1 MRSQQVL
8 DGRYRLDDRLGAG
21 GMSVVWR
28 AHDLVLQR
36 QVAVKVLATRHAVSV
51 AARQRIR
58 AEARAAARLW
68 HPNVTGVFDYGE
80 TVDDDGLKVP
90 YVVMELLPG
99 RTLAQRLDDGPLP
112 TRVALRILSEVAAA
126 LAAAHAQDLVH
137 RDVKPSNVMLT
148 PSGAKVVDFGIAAVV
163 GRDEL
168 EADGLLL
175 GTPAYLAPERL
186 TLGQVSP
193 ASDIYAL
200 GLLIYR
206 ALTNRLP
213 WLADTT
219 TQMLDAHV
227 YVEPEPL
234 PPLADIPAEVNA
246 ICDRCLAKEP
256 ADRPGAAEVAAVLAN
271 AAGIVPPPQ
280 DDDPALAG
288 LVAAMDATTQAAAAV
303 PLAADVVDGARP
315 KADPELTTEVV
326 KAVPVRGGDRRRR
339 ALLGAAGAVLV
350 AGAVV
355 AALVVPGDEPGG
367 VAGATG
373 SVTPSVTSSAPKPTP
388 PTSASVGE
396 PVPSATAAVGNDGT
410 GRGGQVPGNA
420 PEATRG
426 PATGTGT
433 GTGGDSA
440 GDGGASSGGGGPQPT
455 ANPGPTPGR
464 TVTLSPLPGMRITAR
479 CVGDRAEVLG
489 ASLLGYEADYPNGPQ
504 DTVTVT
510 LNPVLNLL
518 DPVLRVR
525 IACRDG
531 RPVKV

>member
-1 MRSQQVL
+1 MRVRSQQVL

-80 TVDDDGLKVP
+80 TVDDDGTKVP

-112 TRVALRILSEVAAA
+112 SLVALRILSEVAAA

-234 PPLADIPAEVNA
+234 PPLDGIPAEVNA

-256 ADRPGAAEVAAVLAN
+256 ADRPAATEVAAVLAA

-288 LVAAMDATTQAAAAV
+288 LVAAMDATTQAAAAA

-326 KAVPVRGGDRRRR
+326 KPAPVRAGDRRRR
-339 ALLGAAGAVLV
+339 ALLGAAGALLV

-367 VAGATG
+367 SAGATG
-373 SVTPSVTSSAPKPTP
+373 SVTPTATAAPTTTSTQ
-388 PTSASVGE
+388 PTSTTAAGT
-396 PVPSATAAVGNDGT
+396 PVPSASAVGNGGGT
-410 GRGGQVPGNA
+410 VGGGQVTGGSA
-420 PEATRG
+420 LESTRG
-426 PATGTGT
+426 PDVGS
-433 GTGGDSA
+433 GTGGADP
-440 GDGGASSGGGGPQPT
+440 DGGGAPPT

-464 TVTLSPLPGMRITAR
+464 SVDLVPLPGARVTAR
-479 CVGDRAEVLG
+479 CVGDQVEVLG
-489 ASLLGYEADYPNGPQ
+489 VSMLGYEAAYPSGPR

-510 LNPVLNLL
+510 LSPVLNLL

-525 IACRDG
+525 LACRDG